1 MLNYNQQVATIV
13 LARAASEREAPTS
26 LVQWHD
32 FIARY
37 FALGAALKQAISI
50 FDSGQNACAYTQ
62 DRRSCAPEVT
72 SIALPEH
79 ANGASVNSDVTSE
92 ARIVPSA
99 GIKRGRTQVS
109 RRANET
115 EISWEQQRHY
125 ALRRRDKRRGL
136 LQKSASG
143 AKSYSSVMSKFRADL
158 SHAGFGSDHR
168 LRSSKGAST
177 KKWQRKPKGMQLVID
192 LKNTK
197 SKWNRARYSVSFHK

>member
-1 MLNYNQQVATIV
+1 MPKRNDPLPRLDDPFVATIV

-72 SIALPEH
+72 SIPLPEH

-92 ARIVPSA
+92 
-99 GIKRGRTQVS
+99 VS

-143 AKSYSSVMSKFRADL
+143 AKFWERPQTPLEQRRFNKKMAKKAQRDATSNRFKKYQKQVEQSKILGKF
-158 SHAGFGSDHR
+158 
-168 LRSSKGAST
+168 
-177 KKWQRKPKGMQLVID
+177 P
-192 LKNTK
+192 
-197 SKWNRARYSVSFHK
+197 

>member
-50 FDSGQNACAYTQ
+50 FDSGQDACAHTQ

-72 SIALPEH
+72 SIPLPEH
-79 ANGASVNSDVTSE
+79 ANSDVTSE

-99 GIKRGRTQVS
+99 DIKRGRAQVS
-109 RRANET
+109 KRANGSES
-115 EISWEQQRHY
+115 SWEQQRHY
-125 ALRRRDKRRGL
+125 ALRRRDERRGL
-136 LQKSASG
+136 LQKSASR
-143 AKSYSSVMSKFRADL
+143 AKSYSSVMSTFRADL
-158 SHAGFGSDHR
+158 LHAGFGSDHR
-168 LRSSKGAST
+168 LLSSKGVTT
-177 KKWQRKPKGMQLVID
+177 KKWQRKPKGMRLVID
-192 LKNTK
+192 SKNTK
-197 SKWNRARYSVSFHK
+197 SKWNRARYSASLHE